1 MTRTFTSAAVAL
13 AALALSVPAFAQDA
27 ARPDANVAGAFMA
40 AAQAQD
46 RQTTL
51 QLLDEQVSIQFP
63 GRAAASQGH
72 GEGQPFVIG
81 YFDGLF
87 YGQRAVSL
95 DNGFAPKGEVVRF
108 HAHDAHDRYA
118 IDVEVKGNRVVRLT
132 VNRETDAPAGQI
144 VATAVAAPL

>member
-1 MTRTFTSAAVAL
+1 MTRAFTSAAVAL
-13 AALALSVPAFAQDA
+13 AALALSVPAFAQEEA
-27 ARPDANVAGAFMA
+27 AAPDATVAGAFMA

-51 QLLDEQVSIQFP
+51 QLLDERVSIQFP
-63 GRAAASQGH
+63 ARAAGQGH

-87 YGQRAVSL
+87 YGRRAVSL

-108 HAHDAHDRYA
+108 HAHDAHHRYA
-118 IDVEVKGNRVVRLT
+118 IDVEVKDNRVVRLT
-132 VNRETDAPAGQI
+132 VNREDDAPAGQ
-144 VATAVAAPL
+144 VVAVAAPL